1 MEQDTVKKIA
11 DAASRRGAKV
21 RISDAGV
28 EIYVDDEPLYVLVE
42 ESEGGYTLILKVSDD
57 IGEKVDEMLGEN
69 GDPREML
76 EEALDNM
83 VAVVD
88 DVEKLLKSLGYNV
101 RRSTSKAI
109 LDVYDAIE
117 SRVEEA

>member
-1 MEQDTVKKIA
+1 MGQDIVKKIA
-11 DAASRRGAKV
+11 DVASRRGAKV
-21 RISDAGV
+21 RVSDAGI

-42 ESEGGYTLILKVSDD
+42 ESEGGYTIILKVSGD
-57 IGEKVDEMLGEN
+57 IGEKIDEILGEN

-101 RRSTSKAI
+101 RRSTREAI